1 MESNSYFSFNSSS
14 SSSNSSLEYQKKSF
28 YNSLHTVRKPMM
40 MMKKPIAPLPP
51 TKPKVYKV
59 EPMKF
64 KEVVQRLT
72 AAPEFQLRSRRRLQE
87 MAPPPLDLSSSSS
100 LSASPIFLEQEKPA
114 AAAAA
119 EVNINYFHE
128 TAVVERKSCGA
139 LSPLGFNF
147 SLFSPLLSPGT
158 LSLLEQ
164 ST

>member
-1 MESNSYFSFNSSS
+1 
-14 SSSNSSLEYQKKSF
+14 
-28 YNSLHTVRKPMM
+28 MM

-100 LSASPIFLEQEKPA
+100 SSASPIFLEQEKPEPA
-114 AAAAA
+114 AAT

>member
-1 MESNSYFSFNSSS
+1 
-14 SSSNSSLEYQKKSF
+14 
-28 YNSLHTVRKPMM
+28 MM

-100 LSASPIFLEQEKPA
+100 SSASPIFLEQEKPAAAAA